1 MICSA
6 QILPLHNSKFPK
18 KKKKKKKKKNFYENN
33 AKVLIKSLR
42 QLVFGISLRLFV
54 NNCTLY
60 M

>member
-6 QILPLHNSKFPK
+6 QILPLHSSKFPK
-18 KKKKKKKKKNFYENN
+18 KKQKKIYENN